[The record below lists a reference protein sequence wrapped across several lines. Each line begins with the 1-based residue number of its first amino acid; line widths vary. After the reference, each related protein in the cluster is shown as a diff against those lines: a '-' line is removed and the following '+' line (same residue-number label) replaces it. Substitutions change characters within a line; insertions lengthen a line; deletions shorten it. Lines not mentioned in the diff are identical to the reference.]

1 MYSVSDALDLC
12 SFPALLSRYPSLL
25 QWRLNSLPQTSIWPL
40 SLYSLYREHDSLDLL
55 NLLFSGRDSGKGEDV
70 LNSKWNHSFSI
81 ESHLHILMG
90 LFDPVFE
97 SAFNT
102 NIVKVHHCGLY
113 SLQYQMLLVTCWIG
127 IVLLFNRQVEARASL
142 RLKGCEKI
150 LGLCVLL
157 NTEWHY
163 EEKSVV

>member
-1 MYSVSDALDLC
+1 MYSVSDALDLY
-12 SFPALLSRYPSLL
+12 SSPALLSRYPSLL
-25 QWRLNSLPQTSIWPL
+25 QWRLNSLPQTSIWAL

-55 NLLFSGRDSGKGEDV
+55 NLLFSGRDSGKGEDI

-90 LFDPVFE
+90 LIDPVFE

-142 RLKGCEKI
+142 RLKGCEKR
-150 LGLCVLL
+150 LGHCVLL
-157 NTEWHY
+157 WRLWR
-163 EEKSVV
+163 